1 MNALFRTEAKR
12 DLAHPRRVKP
22 TDGKPSPG
30 ALCAHEVK
38 SSVKH

>member
-1 MNALFRTEAKR
+1 MNALFPTEAKH

-30 ALCAHEVK
+30 ALCALEVNDPIE
-38 SSVKH
+38 